1 MARVSTRVTH
11 LLKKRLQHACAQRRE
26 ETARRVPEGEI
37 LSELAKYLDPHPD
50 EGTGAP
56 AAAVKRKDPKR
67 ATTKKR
73 TAKPTAINS
82 AA

>member
-1 MARVSTRVTH
+1 
-11 LLKKRLQHACAQRRE
+11 
-26 ETARRVPEGEI
+26 VPEGEI